1 MEPTNLWKLF
11 PLPEGEGK
19 GEGKALL
26 QICEQHTSQ
35 RTLARAFSGRL
46 KNKGSPMQIV
56 QASRAMV
63 LGAILV
69 FLAAFGLARADS
81 GTNRFSFTGPEIFPI
96 DNQIGH
102 LRAADLDGDGL
113 QDLIVVNNFRSKI
126 NLLYNQTGKT
136 NRTEAKAVAKR
147 ELNELPPD
155 ARFRIESIASEKRIS
170 SLVVADLNGDGRPDI
185 AYYGEPKELVA
196 QFNQGTNG
204 WSAPKRWPLDDGLL
218 DANALAAGDAN
229 GDGRTDLLL
238 LAEGHVYLLAQTTN
252 HTLAEPEKI
261 PYSGTVKAVQ
271 VLDIDGDGREDLLLV
286 NWDSPNPF
294 RFRLQN
300 AAGQLGPEI
309 HFALPPIRSYWP
321 DDLDGDHKTEMVT
334 VAQKSGR
341 AQVSAFKRKPAEPIS
356 GAFKE
361 GQFEVLP
368 LARTT
373 KARRGLAWADLDGD
387 ERPELLVA
395 EPDSGQLT
403 VYFQRPDGSLGAP
416 KTFSTLTGVSDI
428 AVADWDGDGRPEI
441 FLLST
446 DERQVGMTQLDKN
459 GRIAFPKILPL
470 DGRPLALAVGP
481 LQSKEKP
488 VLALILEKNDRRELQ
503 IRADD
508 GKVTSQKLSE
518 NYKSNPSALAFHDV
532 NQDGWNDLVLLT
544 PYEKIKV
551 LLQVPDQP
559 FDEQDIAPPGGS
571 AEQPWMSAAD
581 VDGDG
586 KPELLLAQKNFLRA
600 VVWQVETNSPDG
612 KPTYSFRV
620 KDQINGAASN
630 SRIVAATAL
639 PNGTNRVASLF
650 LLDAERK
657 SLTLCERDPAGVW
670 QVVRNLPLPVSDFS
684 SLQAV
689 ALGATQPNSVAFMSL
704 NSVAW
709 MAFAGEVWEFAE
721 LDGYETPIKDGYL
734 NDVVSG
740 DLNNDGRKDLV
751 FLETAKNYLDI
762 VTFEPPHQLVPST
775 RWQVFEERTFR
786 GRRSDQPE
794 PREALV
800 TDVTGDGRNDLVVL
814 VHDRIL
820 VYPQE

>member
-1 MEPTNLWKLF
+1 MLAI
-11 PLPEGEGK
+11 
-19 GEGKALL
+19 AL
-26 QICEQHTSQ
+26 I
-35 RTLARAFSGRL
+35 
-46 KNKGSPMQIV
+46 
-56 QASRAMV
+56 
-63 LGAILV
+63 
-69 FLAAFGLARADS
+69 LAAAIATAQAESL
-81 GTNRFSFTGPEIFPI
+81 TNRFAFTGPEIFPI

-113 QDLIVVNNFRSKI
+113 QDLIIVNNFRSKI

-136 NRTEAKAVAKR
+136 NQTEVKAAGKR

-155 ARFRIESIASEKRIS
+155 ARFRIDSIASEKRIS

-196 QFNQGTNG
+196 QLNQGTNG
-204 WSAPKRWPLDDGLL
+204 WSGPKRWPVDDGLL
-218 DANALAAGDAN
+218 DANALASGDLN

-238 LAEGHVYLLAQTTN
+238 LGENYVYLLVQTTN

-300 AAGQLGPEI
+300 ESGQLGPEI
-309 HFALPPIRSYWP
+309 HFSLPPIRSYWP
-321 DDLDGDHKTEMVT
+321 DDLDGDHKTEVVT

-341 AQVSAFKRKPAEPIS
+341 AQVSAFKRKAAELLS

-361 GQFEVLP
+361 GQFQVLP
-368 LARTT
+368 LARTS
-373 KARRGLAWADLDGD
+373 KARRGMTWADIDGD
-387 ERPELLVA
+387 GLPELLVA

-403 VYFQRPDGSLGAP
+403 VYFQGPDGALGAP
-416 KTFSTLTGVSDI
+416 KTFPTLTGVSDI
-428 AVADWDGDGRPEI
+428 AAADWDGNGRAEI
-441 FLLST
+441 FVLSA
-446 DERQVGMTQLDKN
+446 DERQVGVTRLDKN
-459 GRIAFPKILPL
+459 GRIAFPEILPTE
-470 DGRPLALAVGP
+470 GRPLALAVGP
-481 LQSKEKP
+481 LQPKAKP
-488 VLALILEKNDRRELQ
+488 SLALILDKDDRRELQ
-503 IRADD
+503 IRTAD

-518 NYKSNPSALAFHDV
+518 NFKSNPTTFAFHDV
-532 NQDGWNDLVLLT
+532 NQDGLNDLIVLI

-551 LLQVPDQP
+551 LLQVREQP
-559 FDEQDIAPPGGS
+559 FDEEDIAPPGGS

-600 VVWQVETNSPDG
+600 VVWQVETNRPDS

-620 KDQINGAASN
+620 KEQINGAGSN
-630 SRIVAATAL
+630 SRIVAAAPL
-639 PNGTNRVASLF
+639 PNGTNRIASLF

-657 SLTLCERDPAGVW
+657 CLTLCERDATGVW
-670 QVVRNLPLPVSDFS
+670 QVVRNLPLPVSDFT
-684 SLQAV
+684 SLHPV
-689 ALGATQPNSVAFMSL
+689 AIGATQPNSIAFMSL

-709 MAFAGEVWEFAE
+709 MGFTGEVWEFAE

-734 NDVVSG
+734 SDVVSG

-762 VTFEPPHQLVPST
+762 VTFEPPHQLAPAS

-786 GRRSDQPE
+786 GRRSDLPE
-794 PREALV
+794 PREALI
-800 TDVTGDGRNDLVVL
+800 TDVTGDGKNDLVVL

>member
-1 MEPTNLWKLF
+1 MIEATRMHIVHAVRSLGNAPVLRRFCLRRRINASCAGGKFDGRALRRDLF
-11 PLPEGEGK
+11 S
-19 GEGKALL
+19 LL
-26 QICEQHTSQ
+26 
-35 RTLARAFSGRL
+35 AFAAMMAAAQAD
-46 KNKGSPMQIV
+46 GS
-56 QASRAMV
+56 
-63 LGAILV
+63 
-69 FLAAFGLARADS
+69 
-81 GTNRFSFTGPEIFPI
+81 TNRFSFTGPEIFPV

-136 NRTEAKAVAKR
+136 NQAEAKIAGKR

-155 ARFRIESIASEKRIS
+155 ARFRIDSIASEKRIS

-204 WSAPKRWPLDDGLL
+204 WSAPRRWPLEDGLL
-218 DANALAAGDAN
+218 DANALASGDLN
-229 GDGRTDLLL
+229 GDERTDLLL
-238 LAEGHVYLLAQTTN
+238 LAESHVYFLAQTTN

-300 AAGQLGPEI
+300 EAGQLGPEI
-309 HFALPPIRSYWP
+309 HFSLPPIRSYWP

-334 VAQKSGR
+334 IAQKSGR
-341 AQVSAFKRKPAEPIS
+341 AQVSAFKRKPAEVLS
-356 GAFKE
+356 GAFRE
-361 GQFEVLP
+361 GQFQVLP

-373 KARRGLAWADLDGD
+373 KARRGMAWADLDGD
-387 ERPELLVA
+387 GLPELLVA

-416 KTFSTLTGVSDI
+416 KTFATLTGVSDL
-428 AVADWDGDGRPEI
+428 AVADWDGDGRAEI
-441 FLLST
+441 FLLSA
-446 DERQVGMTQLDKN
+446 DERQAGVTQLDKN
-459 GRIAFPKILPL
+459 GRIAFPRILPT

-481 LQSKEKP
+481 LQPKGKP
-488 VLALILEKNDRRELQ
+488 ALALILEKDDRRELQ
-503 IRADD
+503 IRTDD
-508 GKVTSQKLSE
+508 GKITSQKLSE
-518 NYKSNPSALAFHDV
+518 SFKSNPTALAFHDV
-532 NQDGWNDLVLLT
+532 NQDGLNDLVVLT

-559 FDEQDIAPPGGS
+559 FEEQDIAPPGGTT
-571 AEQPWMSAAD
+571 EQPWLSAVD

-600 VVWQVETNSPDG
+600 VVWQVETNSADA

-620 KDQINGAASN
+620 KEQINGAGSN
-630 SRIVAATAL
+630 SRIVAAAAL
-639 PNGTNRVASLF
+639 PNGTNRIASLF

-670 QVVRNLPLPVSDFS
+670 QLVRNLPLPVSDFS

-689 ALGATQPNSVAFMSL
+689 ALGGTQPNSIAFLSL

-709 MAFAGEVWEFAE
+709 MVFAGDVWEFAE

-751 FLETAKNYLDI
+751 FLETAKNYLDL
-762 VTFEPPHQLVPST
+762 VTFEPPHQLVPSS

-786 GRRSDQPE
+786 ARRTDMAE

-800 TDVTGDGRNDLVVL
+800 TDITGDGKNDLVVL